1 MTFIKD
7 TLAVLFYICMLVIGV
22 ILCIPAIAI
31 AIGVYLG
38 IFIFLLIIANFR
50 LLIIIGSIFLG
61 MYLTGMIKV

>member
-7 TLAVLFYICMLVIGV
+7 VLAVLFYICVLIVGV
-22 ILCIPAIAI
+22 ILCIPVIAI
-31 AIGVYLG
+31 AIGIYLG